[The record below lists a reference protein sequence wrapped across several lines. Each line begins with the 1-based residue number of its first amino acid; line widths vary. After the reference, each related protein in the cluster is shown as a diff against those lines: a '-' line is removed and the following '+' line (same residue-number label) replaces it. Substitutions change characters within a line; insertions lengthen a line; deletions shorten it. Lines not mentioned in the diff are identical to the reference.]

1 MSKTKDGMGN
11 EKTLAFAEFDATLS
25 SAEKTSPWLL
35 KGKAQDQFQ
44 PSYSLLEQ
52 LLSIPIRSK
61 AVTRSG
67 RFAQGIDAW
76 LAHELRRA
84 GFDPDLVW
92 PRAEAPRVLS
102 ADILELLRKLPERLS
117 EQVREAILAGKAGST
132 DARILGRAYMKQ
144 TDVVMSH
151 WSRGPELLLS
161 TKAMTASFGKNL
173 ANRYEE
179 AYGDAANLRARY
191 PLAAVGFYFVQ
202 RATILDTEPAAFR
215 RTVDMIRKLR
225 DFGDGY
231 GYTATGLLLVDW
243 DETSPKPAVKVIK
256 GQVPEDVATEQFMT
270 KMVDSVLQVTPI
282 DLHEVARLRR
292 DGQNE
297 PVTGADPAAE
307 LQDPLF

>member
-1 MSKTKDGMGN
+1 MGH
-11 EKTLAFAEFDATLS
+11 EKTLAFAEFDAVLS
-25 SAEKTSPWLL
+25 SAPKDSPWLWEGEL
-35 KGKAQDQFQ
+35 QDLFQ
-44 PSYSLLEQ
+44 PSYQVLEQ
-52 LLSIPIRSK
+52 LLSIPVRSK

-67 RFAQGIDAW
+67 RFAQGVDAW

-84 GFDPDLVW
+84 GFDEDLVW
-92 PRAEAPRVLS
+92 PRPEAPRVLS
-102 ADILELLRKLPERLS
+102 ADILELLRKLPERLAD
-117 EQVREAILAGKAGST
+117 EVYEAVVSGKVGST

-144 TDVVMSH
+144 TDVVMTH

-161 TKAMTASFGKNL
+161 TKAMTSSFGKNL

-202 RATILDTEPAAFR
+202 RATILQTEPAAYR

-231 GYTATGLLLVDW
+231 GYSATGLLLVDW
-243 DETSPKPAVKVIK
+243 DDADPEPTVRVVPEE
-256 GQVPEDVATEQFMT
+256 VPEDVATEQFMT
-270 KMVDSVLQVTPI
+270 TMVDTVLQVTPI

-292 DGQNE
+292 DGADE
-297 PVTGADPAAE
+297 PVGAAGPAAQ

>member
-1 MSKTKDGMGN
+1 MGH
-11 EKTLAFAEFDATLS
+11 EKTLAFAEFDAALS
-25 SAEKTSPWLL
+25 SAAKTSPWLL
-35 KGKAQDQFQ
+35 DGKVQNAFQ
-44 PSYSLLEQ
+44 PSYELLEQ

-67 RFAQGIDAW
+67 RFAQGVDAW

-92 PRAEAPRVLS
+92 PRPEAPRVLS
-102 ADILELLRKLPERLS
+102 ADILELLRKLPERLA
-117 EQVREAILAGKAGST
+117 EQVHEAILAGKAGST

-202 RATILDTEPAAFR
+202 RATILKTEPAAFR
-215 RTVDMIRKLR
+215 RTIDMIRKLR

-243 DETSPKPAVKVIK
+243 DENTSSPQVNVVH
-256 GQVPEDVATEQFMT
+256 GEVPEDVATEQFMT
-270 KMVDSVLQVTPI
+270 KMIDAVLQVTPI
-282 DLHEVARLRR
+282 DLHEVARMRR
-292 DGQNE
+292 EGLDE
-297 PVTGADPAAE
+297 PVSNVDPAAE

>member
-1 MSKTKDGMGN
+1 MGH
-11 EKTLAFAEFDATLS
+11 EKTLAFAEFDTALT
-25 SAEKTSPWLL
+25 SAAKTSPWLVD
-35 KGKAQDQFQ
+35 GKAQVQFQ
-44 PSYSLLEQ
+44 PSYALLEQ
-52 LLSIPIRSK
+52 LLSIPVRSK

-67 RFAQGIDAW
+67 RFAQGVDAW

-84 GFDPDLVW
+84 GFDEDLVW
-92 PRAEAPRVLS
+92 PRPEAPRVLS
-102 ADILELLRKLPERLS
+102 ADILELLRRLPERLAD
-117 EQVREAILAGKAGST
+117 EVHEAILAGKAGST

-144 TDVVMSH
+144 TDVVMTH

-161 TKAMTASFGKNL
+161 TKAMTSSFGKNL

-202 RATILDTEPAAFR
+202 RATILETEPAAFR

-243 DETSPKPAVKVIK
+243 DETSPNPTVKVVQD
-256 GQVPEDVATEQFMT
+256 QVPADVATEQFMT
-270 KMVDSVLQVTPI
+270 TMVDAVLQVTPI
-282 DLHEVARLRR
+282 DLHEIARLRR
-292 DGQNE
+292 DGQDE
-297 PVTGADPAAE
+297 PVAAADPAAE

>member
-1 MSKTKDGMGN
+1 MGH
-11 EKTLAFAEFDATLS
+11 EKTLAFAEFDAVLS
-25 SAEKTSPWLL
+25 SAPKNSPWLWEGEL
-35 KGKAQDQFQ
+35 QDLFQ
-44 PSYSLLEQ
+44 PSYQVLEQ
-52 LLSIPIRSK
+52 LLSIPVRSK

-67 RFAQGIDAW
+67 RFAQGVDAW

-84 GFDPDLVW
+84 GFDEDLVW
-92 PRAEAPRVLS
+92 PRPEAPRVLS
-102 ADILELLRKLPERLS
+102 ADILELLRKLPERLAD
-117 EQVREAILAGKAGST
+117 EVYEAVVSGKVGST

-144 TDVVMSH
+144 TDVVMTH

-161 TKAMTASFGKNL
+161 TKAMTSSFGKNL

-202 RATILDTEPAAFR
+202 RATILQTEPAAYR

-231 GYTATGLLLVDW
+231 GYSATGLLLVDW
-243 DETSPKPAVKVIK
+243 DDADPEPTVRVVPEE
-256 GQVPEDVATEQFMT
+256 VPEDVATEQFMT
-270 KMVDSVLQVTPI
+270 TMVDTVLQVTPI

-292 DGQNE
+292 DGADE
-297 PVTGADPAAE
+297 PVGTADPAAQ

>member
-1 MSKTKDGMGN
+1 MGQ
-11 EKTLAFAEFDATLS
+11 EKTLAFAEFDVVLAG
-25 SAEKTSPWLL
+25 AAKTSPWLVDGVAL
-35 KGKAQDQFQ
+35 DQFQ
-44 PSYSLLEQ
+44 PSYQLLER
-52 LLSIPIRSK
+52 LLSIPVRSK

-67 RFAQGIDAW
+67 RFAQGVDAW

-84 GFDPDLVW
+84 GFDEDLVW
-92 PRAEAPRVLS
+92 PRPEAPRVLS
-102 ADILELLRKLPERLS
+102 ADILELLRRLPERLAD
-117 EQVREAILAGKAGST
+117 EVHEAILAGKAGST

-144 TDVVMSH
+144 TDVVMTH

-161 TKAMTASFGKNL
+161 TKAMTSSFGKNL

-202 RATILDTEPAAFR
+202 RATILESEPAAFR

-243 DETSPKPAVKVIK
+243 DDSSPEPAVQVVH
-256 GQVPEDVATEQFMT
+256 GQVPEDVGTEQFMT
-270 KMVDSVLQVTPI
+270 RMVDAVLQVTPI

-292 DGQNE
+292 DGLDTPVE
-297 PVTGADPAAE
+297 PADPAGE

>member
-1 MSKTKDGMGN
+1 MGH
-11 EKTLAFAEFDATLS
+11 EKTLAFAEFDAALS
-25 SAEKTSPWLL
+25 SAAKTSPWLVN
-35 KGKAQDQFQ
+35 GTAQEYFQ
-44 PSYSLLEQ
+44 PSYALLEQ
-52 LLSIPIRSK
+52 LLSIPVRSK

-67 RFAQGIDAW
+67 RFAQGVDAW
-76 LAHELRRA
+76 LSHELRRA
-84 GFDPDLVW
+84 GFDEDLIW
-92 PRAEAPRVLS
+92 PRPEAPRVLS
-102 ADILELLRKLPERLS
+102 ADILELMRKLPERLAD
-117 EQVREAILAGKAGST
+117 EVHEAILAGKAGST

-144 TDVVMSH
+144 TDVVMTH

-161 TKAMTASFGKNL
+161 TKAMTSSFGKNL

-243 DETSPKPAVKVIK
+243 DDANPKPSVKVVH

-270 KMVDSVLQVTPI
+270 TMVDAVLQVTPI

-292 DGQNE
+292 DGQDE
-297 PVTGADPAAE
+297 PVAVADPAAQ

>member
-1 MSKTKDGMGN
+1 MGH
-11 EKTLAFAEFDATLS
+11 EKTLAFAEFDAVLS
-25 SAEKTSPWLL
+25 SAPKDSPWLWEGEL
-35 KGKAQDQFQ
+35 QDLFQ
-44 PSYSLLEQ
+44 PSYQVLEQ
-52 LLSIPIRSK
+52 LLSIPVRSK

-67 RFAQGIDAW
+67 RFAQGVDAW

-84 GFDPDLVW
+84 GFDEDLVW
-92 PRAEAPRVLS
+92 PRPEAPRVLS
-102 ADILELLRKLPERLS
+102 ADILELLRKLPERLAD
-117 EQVREAILAGKAGST
+117 EVYEAVVSGKVGST

-144 TDVVMSH
+144 TDVVMTH

-161 TKAMTASFGKNL
+161 TKAMTSSFGKNL

-202 RATILDTEPAAFR
+202 RATILQTEPAAYR

-231 GYTATGLLLVDW
+231 GYSATGLLLVDW
-243 DETSPKPAVKVIK
+243 DDADPEPTVRV
-256 GQVPEDVATEQFMT
+256 VPEEVPDDVATEQFMT
-270 KMVDSVLQVTPI
+270 TMVDTVLQVTPI
-282 DLHEVARLRR
+282 DLHELARLRR
-292 DGQNE
+292 DGVDE
-297 PVTGADPAAE
+297 PVGAAGPAAQ

>member
-1 MSKTKDGMGN
+1 MGH
-11 EKTLAFAEFDATLS
+11 EKTLAFAEFDTVLS
-25 SAEKTSPWLL
+25 SAAKDSPWLL
-35 KGKAQDQFQ
+35 EGAVQQQFQ

-52 LLSIPIRSK
+52 LLSIPVRSK

-67 RFAQGIDAW
+67 RFAQAVDAW

-84 GFDPDLVW
+84 GFDQDLVW
-92 PRAEAPRVLS
+92 PRTEAPRVLS
-102 ADILELLRKLPERLS
+102 SDILDLLRRLPERLA
-117 EQVREAILAGKAGST
+117 EEVHEAILAGKAGST

-144 TDVVMSH
+144 TDVVMTH

-161 TKAMTASFGKNL
+161 TKAMTSSFGKNL

-202 RATILDTEPAAFR
+202 RATILRTEPAAFR

-243 DETSPKPAVKVIK
+243 DEADPNPTVQVEHDT
-256 GQVPEDVATEQFMT
+256 VPEDVATEQFMAT
-270 KMVDSVLQVTPI
+270 MIDTVLQVTPI
-282 DLHEVARLRR
+282 DLHEVARARR
-292 DGQNE
+292 DGIPE
-297 PVTGADPAAE
+297 PVSSKDPAAD